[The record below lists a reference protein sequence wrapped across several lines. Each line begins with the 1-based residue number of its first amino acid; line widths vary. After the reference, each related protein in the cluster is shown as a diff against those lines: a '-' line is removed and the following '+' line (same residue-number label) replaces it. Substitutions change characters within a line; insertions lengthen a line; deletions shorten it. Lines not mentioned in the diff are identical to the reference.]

1 MASWEGSSSDGAPSA
16 LSSLI
21 PTAAASCWRVSSRGT
36 STGSLYGTT
45 SGRST
50 GARGLGGGVK
60 SMSLQPV
67 GHVRTYPVRAR
78 VRASTA
84 SAQASGWKLPGSWGR
99 FDRGTS
105 LVRTRQCCWL
115 TGAGELYSGTCPRW
129 GIGIDGELLELTTPE
144 LRTSGTA
151 SGSLLPTPTANT
163 YGTTNNGTRGD
174 GTSYR
179 TAGTPSLSTMAR
191 RGLWPTPIATDGE
204 MPSKSLGRLMQTG
217 EMYSRGDKRA
227 TWPTPTAGDAKSS
240 GSRNTAGSKAHAG
253 VSLTDAVRGDGGR
266 GRAGGSRGQLNPT
279 WVESYLMG
287 WPIGWT
293 ASEPLATDKFLEWRR
308 SHGACLGGRDA

>member
-151 SGSLLPTPTANT
+151 SGSLLPTPTAQDSK
-163 YGTTNNGTRGD
+163 NNGG
-174 GTSYR
+174 
-179 TAGTPSLSTMAR
+179 PS
-191 RGLWPTPIATDGE
+191 
-204 MPSKSLGRLMQTG
+204 QH
-217 EMYSRGDKRA
+217 KRNTIPLNA
-227 TWPTPTAGDAKSS
+227 AVQKWPTPTAGDAKSS

-293 ASEPLATDKFLEWRR
+293 DLEPLETDKFLEWRR